1 MSFKSY
7 EGFLQSLID
16 RYTKK
21 IAATHVKTFVI
32 DGIASLTDEIDI
44 TAK

>member
-21 IAATHVKTFVI
+21 IAATQVKTFVI